1 MFPSGYYAAGYY
13 PYSGPPTYGPPFYGA
28 PFYGAPPAANPPLPP
43 VLYAPVA
50 PGYAPLYAPPTGG
63 SRSFLAVGTGTLAG
77 PPAPTGHRTTAA
89 AEPPPPRRGVA
100 VPKAGR
106 DGRPGTTTAKKSPS
120 TGAKKVDCTPA
131 KARPMDG
138 VPQSVQAGDDVLCTG
153 VLGLGPLS

>member
-13 PYSGPPTYGPPFYGA
+13 PYSGAPTYGAPFYGA

-43 VLYAPVA
+43 GLYAPMA

-63 SRSFLAVGTGTLAG
+63 SHPFPAVGAGTLAG

-106 DGRPGTTTAKKSPS
+106 DGRPGRTTAKKCYN
-120 TGAKKVDCTPA
+120 TGAKKVDCTPT
-131 KARPMDG
+131 KARPMDV
-138 VPQSVQAGDDVLCTG
+138 VPQSVRAVDNALCTG
-153 VLGLGPLS
+153 VLRVGSLS